1 MASATSA
8 NHATSVA
15 KMLVSN
21 VVAAVVPF
29 GISVGVATTLVSHV
43 AVRRSSERRC
53 VAALERSDPVSKH
66 RRGSH
71 RNHGSC
77 RNHLNGSDESVV

>member
-53 VAALERSDPVSKH
+53 VAALERSVSCFFLFLFCEIFVISIMRLITSTK
-66 RRGSH
+66 RIQ
-71 RNHGSC
+71 
-77 RNHLNGSDESVV
+77 